1 MRFIN
6 KTSDLSKYLG
16 IRIENQALIKKIS
29 TDTRT
34 IKKGSLF
41 IAIRGKN
48 FNGNDYVKDAFKKGA
63 VLALVDD
70 LRFKDSKNKK
80 IIYVKNTIKSLTKIG
95 KNIIKDFE
103 GKVIAIT
110 GSNGKT
116 STTSIVADSLRK
128 VSTTIENFNNEIGVP
143 LSLIN
148 ASPKSDYLVL
158 EIGAS
163 KFNDIDHLSKIL
175 KPDIGIITNIG
186 NSHLEEL
193 KNTNG
198 VLRVKSEIITHIKKN
213 GFLVVPND
221 NEKHLSFWKKVRKDI
236 NIVTFG
242 KSKSADFYSYKA
254 DLNSDGANFYISSK
268 NLVDS
273 IKIKTTLEG
282 EHNIMN
288 ILASCACH
296 FCLNQD
302 LDLFAKKINL
312 NKLTIKRQRKTKWLN
327 GSTLIDDTYN
337 ANPDSTKKSIDLLC
351 NYNNKKKILI
361 LGDML
366 ELGKFTKN
374 LHKEI
379 GIYAKQKGIDNFLGF
394 GNLTKVAVDAFGKNG
409 FFFNGEKDLKAYIKD
424 NISSKDIIL
433 IKGSRGM
440 KMERFIDV

>member
-6 KTSDLSKYLG
+6 NTSDLSKYLG
-16 IRIENQALIKKIS
+16 IRIKNQALIKKIS

-34 IKKGSLF
+34 IKQGSLF
-41 IAIRGKN
+41 IAIKGKN
-48 FNGNDYVKDAFKKGA
+48 FNGNDYVQDAFKKGA

-80 IIYVKNTIKSLTKIG
+80 IIYVKNTIESLTKIG
-95 KNIIKDFE
+95 KNIVKDFE

-221 NEKHLSFWKKVRKDI
+221 NEKHLSFWKKVRNDI

-268 NLVDS
+268 NLAA
-273 IKIKTTLEG
+273 
-282 EHNIMN
+282 NI
-288 ILASCACH
+288 AS
-296 FCLNQD
+296 
-302 LDLFAKKINL
+302 
-312 NKLTIKRQRKTKWLN
+312 
-327 GSTLIDDTYN
+327 
-337 ANPDSTKKSIDLLC
+337 
-351 NYNNKKKILI
+351 
-361 LGDML
+361 
-366 ELGKFTKN
+366 
-374 LHKEI
+374 
-379 GIYAKQKGIDNFLGF
+379 
-394 GNLTKVAVDAFGKNG
+394 
-409 FFFNGEKDLKAYIKD
+409 
-424 NISSKDIIL
+424 
-433 IKGSRGM
+433 
-440 KMERFIDV
+440 